1 MRRALV
7 VAVSATAVAA
17 IATAGSAVAQPTA
30 KAKTLKGSY
39 NVTLAPDP
47 TMEAT
52 GQLGK
57 HCANVDPAS
66 VDNHPLTL
74 PGKGMLTVALS
85 STDPSGNLDWDLY
98 LVDAKGNVVG
108 MSDSPSAQEQIITRA
123 GKGRVTIRACNL
135 MGQPTATVKY
145 AFKYK
150 S

>member
-1 MRRALV
+1 MRRAVV

-17 IATAGSAVAQPTA
+17 VATAGSAVAQPAA

-39 NVTLAPDP
+39 QVTAPPDP

-52 GQLGK
+52 GQVGK
-57 HCANVDPAS
+57 HCLNVDPAS
-66 VDNHPLTL
+66 VDNHPLAL

-85 STDPSGNLDWDLY
+85 SPAPNSNLDWDLY
-98 LVDAKGNVVG
+98 LLDAKGNVVG
-108 MSDSPSAQEQIITRA
+108 TSDSPGPQEQITTRA
-123 GKGRVTIRACNL
+123 NGKVTIRACNL
-135 MGQPTATVKY
+135 MGEPTATVKY

>member
-17 IATAGSAVAQPTA
+17 VASAGSAVAQTA
-30 KAKTLKGSY
+30 SKTKTLKGGYS
-39 NVTLAPDP
+39 VTLVPDP

-57 HCANVDPAS
+57 HCLNVDPAA
-66 VDNHPLTL
+66 VDNHPLAL

-85 STDPSGNLDWDLY
+85 SPAPNNNLDWDLY
-98 LVDAKGNVVG
+98 LLDAKGNVVG
-108 MSDSPSAQEQIITRA
+108 TSDSPGPQEQIITRA
-123 GKGRVTIRACNL
+123 QGKVTIRACNL
-135 MGQPTATVKY
+135 MGEPTASVKY
-145 AFKYK
+145 TFKYK